1 MAHVSFTIQI
11 QYTGSYFPNSSIRC
25 NLLITLLVQ
34 LELIWGSG
42 FKTPKL
48 RRRIWHWQNP
58 CSELALSSV
67 GSQISE
73 SERFAVIGLRQTC
86 DTSVLMHNLQNSA
99 SVVGKAFFFCYCK
112 VFIYIWGLNALP
124 DNTSR
129 NHLDSVHRP
138 SLKCL
143 EPSTASAEPTVSLP
157 AKTESDLPTKS

>member
-99 SVVGKAFFFCYCK
+99 SVVGKAFFFVTVKYLSTFEVWMLCLIIPAEITLIQCT
-112 VFIYIWGLNALP
+112 GLLW
-124 DNTSR
+124 
-129 NHLDSVHRP
+129 
-138 SLKCL
+138 
-143 EPSTASAEPTVSLP
+143 SAWSP
-157 AKTESDLPTKS
+157 AQPAQSQP